1 MVPWLVVGAVTLVVI
16 VGAAIVVFRVVLMRA
31 DTETET
37 ETETDEDDSDVDDPA
52 DREWSSPTRPR

>member
-16 VGAAIVVFRVVLMRA
+16 VGAAIVVFRVVLMSA
-31 DTETET
+31 DA

-52 DREWSSPTRPR
+52 DSEWSSPTRPR